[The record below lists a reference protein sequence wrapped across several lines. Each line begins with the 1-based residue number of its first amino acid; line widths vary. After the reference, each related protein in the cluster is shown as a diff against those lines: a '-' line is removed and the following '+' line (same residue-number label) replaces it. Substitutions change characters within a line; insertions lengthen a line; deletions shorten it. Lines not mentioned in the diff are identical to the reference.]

1 MKRSNAPAG
10 LSAENSPSLSGPVE
24 SAIRPFSQAWI
35 TDALIEKT
43 RRVWSK
49 VYGRV
54 VTAEEAVEI
63 LVNVKRFAELLVQ
76 IKRERCEG

>member
-24 SAIRPFSQAWI
+24 TAIRPFSQAWI
-35 TDALIEKT
+35 TDALVEKT

-54 VTAEEAVEI
+54 VSAEEAVEI
-63 LVNVKRFAELLVQ
+63 MVNVKRFAELLVE
-76 IKRERCEG
+76 IKRGRCDV